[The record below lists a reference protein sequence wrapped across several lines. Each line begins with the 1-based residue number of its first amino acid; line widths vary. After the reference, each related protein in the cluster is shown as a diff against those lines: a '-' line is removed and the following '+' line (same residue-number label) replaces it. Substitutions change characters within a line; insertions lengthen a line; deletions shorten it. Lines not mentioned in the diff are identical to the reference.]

1 MTLNQV
7 DEDEEEADHQ
17 DTNIKPLGETFAQR
31 LLLITND
38 FSLNFPSS
46 TFLITSFSQDGGA
59 PVLLMSEPVF

>member
-1 MTLNQV
+1 M
-7 DEDEEEADHQ
+7 DENEEEADHQ
-17 DTNIKPLGETFAQR
+17 DHQDTDIKPLGETFAQR

-59 PVLLMSEPVF
+59 PVLLMSEPMF